1 MARISKRHFGVPLL
15 ATVSMIALFAG
26 SGVVRAQETQDA
38 SNAALM
44 NRIEKLETELS
55 TLKQLLRKSEAK
67 AEEAS
72 QKATEAASTVSQVAS
87 KVEEASS
94 GGGGFGGGGIFNYTA
109 GDYHFHLGGYAGT
122 NLEVVDNGENST
134 FADVNFNPIFL
145 IGYKDWLQFESE
157 LEFETSEEGEETN
170 VELEYAQAD
179 LFLNDYMT
187 LVIGKTLSPVGIFQ
201 ERLHPK
207 WINKSIDRPI
217 GFDGIVEPKTEVGV
231 QLRGGL
237 PLGESAKVTYTF
249 MIGNGPQI
257 EDNGIPI
264 LEGFGEDNNDNKAL
278 SGRISFFPVPWL
290 EIGASGMTAKVNG
303 VEGMS
308 GTPGNA
314 DFTIWGAHA
323 VLTHDDLDLR
333 FEYLNSVRDPI
344 LSAPEPTEDVALLP
358 KEDLE
363 AWYVQAAYK
372 FAGLTNE
379 PFLRNLE
386 VVGRFSELNVNGSA
400 NFADDA
406 QQRWSFNFNYLF
418 APNVIAKAGYE
429 KRDFDNPLLGNE
441 NRFLAQFSY
450 GF

>member
-1 MARISKRHFGVPLL
+1 MARITESRFGIPLL
-15 ATVSMIALFAG
+15 ATVSVVALLAASGIAQ
-26 SGVVRAQETQDA
+26 AQETQDA

-55 TLKQLLRKSEAK
+55 TLKQLLKKNEAK

-72 QKATEAASTVSQVAS
+72 QKAAAAADTATKVAS
-87 KVEEASS
+87 KVEEAPS

-157 LEFETSEEGEETN
+157 LEFETGGDEETE
-170 VELEYAQAD
+170 VGIEYAQAD
-179 LFLNDYMT
+179 LLLNDYMT

-231 QLRGGL
+231 QLRGGV
-237 PLGESAKVTYTF
+237 PFGESAKVTYTF

-278 SGRISFFPVPWL
+278 SGRISVFPVPWL
-290 EIGASGMTAKVNG
+290 ELGASGMTAKVNG
-303 VEGMS
+303 VEGAS

-314 DFTIWGAHA
+314 DFTIWGTHA
-323 VLTHDDLDLR
+323 VVTYKDLDLR

-358 KEDLE
+358 KDDLE

-379 PFLRNLE
+379 PFIRNLE
-386 VVGRFSELNVNGSA
+386 LVGRFSELNVNGSA

-406 QQRWSFNFNYLF
+406 QQRWSFNFNYIF
-418 APNVIAKAGYE
+418 APNVIAKVGYE

-441 NRFLAQFSY
+441 NRFLAQFAY

>member
-1 MARISKRHFGVPLL
+1 MTRIAKRLSGRLLL
-15 ATVSMIALFAG
+15 ASVAVVALVGAR
-26 SGVVRAQETQDA
+26 GVAWAQEAQDS

-55 TLKQLLRKSEAK
+55 NLKALLQKNQARADAASQK
-67 AEEAS
+67 AEEAADT
-72 QKATEAASTVSQVAS
+72 ATMVAS
-87 KVEEASS
+87 KVEAMPSD
-94 GGGGFGGGGIFNYTA
+94 GGSFSGGGIFNYTA
-109 GDYHFHLGGYAGT
+109 GDYHFHLGGYAGS

-157 LEFETSEEGEETN
+157 LEFETRGDEETK
-170 VELEYAQAD
+170 VELEYAHAD

-231 QLRGGL
+231 QLRGGV

-278 SGRISFFPVPWL
+278 SGRFSVFPMPWL
-290 EIGASGMTAKVNG
+290 EVGASGMIAKVNG
-303 VEGMS
+303 VEGM
-308 GTPGNA
+308 GGPAPGNA
-314 DFTIWGAHA
+314 DFMIWGTHA
-323 VLTHDDLDLR
+323 IVTYKDIDLR

-344 LSAPEPTEDVALLP
+344 LSAAEPSEAVALLP

-363 AWYVQAAYK
+363 AWYVQGAYK
-372 FAGLTNE
+372 LAGLTDE
-379 PFLRNLE
+379 PLLRAVEL
-386 VVGRFSELNVNGSA
+386 VGRFSELNVNGSA
-400 NFADDA
+400 HFADDA
-406 QQRWSFNFNYLF
+406 QQRWSFNVNYLF
-418 APNVIAKAGYE
+418 AANVIAKAGYE
-429 KRDFDNPLLGNE
+429 LRDFDNPLLGNE
-441 NRFLAQFSY
+441 NRFLAQFAY